1 MRNYDSKHILN
12 IALAGHKGSGK
23 TSVAESMLYLTGNVS
38 RLGKI
43 EEGNTSLDY
52 DRENLLFLLLLLRLN
67 GKIQRLI
74 LSIHPDYLIL
84 PVVSQKV

>member
-43 EEGNTSLDY
+43 EEGNTSLD
-52 DRENLLFLLLLLRLN
+52 
-67 GKIQRLI
+67 
-74 LSIHPDYLIL
+74 
-84 PVVSQKV
+84 

>member
-23 TSVAESMLYLTGNVS
+23 LKKETLLWIMTQKKL
-38 RLGKI
+38 
-43 EEGNTSLDY
+43 
-52 DRENLLFLLLLLRLN
+52 RENLLFLLLLLRLN